1 MKNNRGKDKVMNVEG
16 KGMAEKIEGIIN
28 KKIKEIKNNKQ
39 EK

>member
-1 MKNNRGKDKVMNVEG
+1 MNVEG

-28 KKIKEIKNNKQ
+28 KQIKEIKNNKQ